1 MQSLLLNDRV
11 IMITGAGQ
19 GIGRALAVNAAAAG
33 ARVAAIDVNPAG
45 LGELADLLGERLLPL
60 AGDISEPGFAAEA
73 VHRAVSSFGAVDGLV
88 NNAGISRAAM
98 IGKMSHE
105 QWRDVIE
112 VNLSGAFFFLQAVGR
127 QMVAQAE
134 ARRQPA
140 GAIVNISSDAGRR
153 GTIGQAN
160 YSAAKAGLLGLTM
173 SAARE
178 WGKYGIRVNTI
189 SFGVVETPMTE
200 AIRGEALRDK
210 YLAQI
215 PLGRWATPDEV
226 ASPVLFLL
234 SEGASYVTGQ
244 HIAINGGYH
253 MSA

>member
-1 MQSLLLNDRV
+1 MQSLSLEERV
-11 IMITGAGQ
+11 IIVTGAGQ
-19 GIGRALAVNAAAAG
+19 GIGRALALNAASAG
-33 ARVAAIDVNPAG
+33 ARVVAIDVEPAG
-45 LGELADLLGERLLPL
+45 LGELADRLGDRLMPL
-60 AGDISEPGFAAEA
+60 IGDISEPGFAIDA
-73 VHRAVSSFGAVDGLV
+73 VAKAVSRFGAIDGLV

-98 IGKMSHE
+98 IRKMSHA
-105 QWRDVIE
+105 QWREVLD
-112 VNLSGAFFFLQAVGR
+112 VNLSGAFYFLQAAGR
-127 QMVAQAE
+127 QMIAQVE
-134 ARRQPA
+134 EGRRPA

-178 WGKYGIRVNTI
+178 WGKYGIRINTVT
-189 SFGVVETPMTE
+189 FGVVETPMTE
-200 AIRGEALRDK
+200 TIRGEALKDK

-234 SEGASYVTGQ
+234 SRGASYVTGQ

>member
-1 MQSLLLNDRV
+1 MQSLSLAERV
-11 IMITGAGQ
+11 IMVTGAGQ
-19 GIGRALAVNAAAAG
+19 GIGHSLALNAVSAG
-33 ARVAAIDVNPAG
+33 ARVAAIDVNPVGLDDLAG
-45 LGELADLLGERLLPL
+45 RLGDRLLPL
-60 AGDISEPGFAAEA
+60 TGDISDPDFAADAIE
-73 VHRAVSSFGAVDGLV
+73 HTVSRFGAVDGLV

-98 IGKMSHE
+98 ISKMSHA
-105 QWRDVIE
+105 QWRDVLD
-112 VNLSGAFFFLQAVGR
+112 VNLSGAFYFLQAAGR
-127 QMVAQAE
+127 QMIAQAE
-134 ARRQPA
+134 AGRRPS

-153 GTIGQAN
+153 GTIGQVN

-178 WGKYGIRVNTI
+178 WGKFGIRVNTVT
-189 SFGVVETPMTE
+189 FGVVETPMTE
-200 AIRGEALRDK
+200 MIRGEALRDK

-215 PLGRWATPDEV
+215 PLGRWATTDEV

-234 SEGASYVTGQ
+234 SECASYMTGQ